1 MYGKVLQMT
10 TVRVLL
16 SALLVL
22 ASWTTLAQAQDNP
35 FQDGWTLNPEMSTL
49 NFQSVKKQ
57 TVVEVSSFASLEGVI
72 TPNGTTQVQVLL
84 DSVDTKVDL
93 RNVRM
98 RFLFFETFKFP
109 AATITAK
116 IDPAQLADLAQVR
129 RKQIP
134 LTYDLNLHGVTKT
147 LNAMVTATLL
157 GPDMVSVASG
167 TPISIG
173 VADFNLQTGLGKL
186 EEAANVDII
195 PSATVSF
202 DFVFARNTT
211 TAATTQTPATAT
223 ATTEPKK
230 SVALEAE
237 GNFDLAACK
246 GRFEILSRTGN
257 IYFTSGSSRLDS
269 KSEPLLNSL
278 AGIISRCPGL
288 VIEVGGHTDSVGS
301 DALNQRL
308 SQSRAGSVT
317 SYLLSK
323 GLEKDT
329 IVSKGYG
336 ESTPLATN
344 DTNEGRQ
351 KNRRIDFKVLDN

>member
-10 TVRVLL
+10 AVRLLL
-16 SALLVL
+16 SAVLVL

-35 FQDGWTLNPEMSTL
+35 FKDGWTLQPEMSAL

-72 TPNGTTQVQVLL
+72 TPTGTTQVQVLL

-147 LNAMVTATLL
+147 FTAMVTATLL

-186 EEAANVDII
+186 QEAANVDIV

-202 DFVFARNTT
+202 DFVFVRNTT
-211 TAATTQTPATAT
+211 SAATAPLPAAT
-223 ATTEPKK
+223 ELKK

-237 GNFDLAACK
+237 GNFDLEACK

-278 AGIISRCPGL
+278 ADIISRCPGL

-301 DALNQRL
+301 DALNLRL
-308 SQSRAGSVT
+308 SKSRAGSVT

-336 ESTPLATN
+336 ESMPLAAN